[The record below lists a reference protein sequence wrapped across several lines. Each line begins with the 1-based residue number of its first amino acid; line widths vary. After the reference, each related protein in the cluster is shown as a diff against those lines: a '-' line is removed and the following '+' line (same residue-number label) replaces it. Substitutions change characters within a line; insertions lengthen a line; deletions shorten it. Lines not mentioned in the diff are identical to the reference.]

1 MGWLR
6 VGFGWLCVVMSGY
19 VWLGV
24 VTSVSGGYR
33 AYEWLQV
40 VKSGYME
47 VRVVA
52 WGYK

>member
-1 MGWLR
+1 M
-6 VGFGWLCVVMSGY
+6 FSG
-19 VWLGV
+19 
-24 VTSVSGGYR
+24 VTGGYR

-47 VRVVA
+47 LRVVA